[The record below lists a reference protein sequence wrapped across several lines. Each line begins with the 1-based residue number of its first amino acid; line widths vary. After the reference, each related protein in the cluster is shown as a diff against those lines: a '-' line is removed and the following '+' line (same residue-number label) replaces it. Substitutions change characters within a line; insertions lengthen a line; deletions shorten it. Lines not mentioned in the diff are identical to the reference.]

1 MHQLKVTFIVKH
13 ALLWPIDDE
22 HTDAYR
28 DRTPNIQTSHH
39 VRQQLRIAYTILK
52 KYSESFPFKN
62 FVLHSCF

>member
-39 VRQQLRIAYTILK
+39 VRQQLRIHDSK
-52 KYSESFPFKN
+52 EVF
-62 FVLHSCF
+62 